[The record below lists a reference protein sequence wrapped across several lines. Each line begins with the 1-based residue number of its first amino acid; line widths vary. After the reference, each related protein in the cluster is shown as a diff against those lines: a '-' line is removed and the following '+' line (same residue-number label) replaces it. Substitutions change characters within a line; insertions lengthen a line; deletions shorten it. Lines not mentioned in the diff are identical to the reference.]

1 MVLGLQEITKR
12 TSELESAKQVKKMLD
27 AGYFDYDEFNIFG
40 TSATQKEQRI
50 TEMKQADR
58 TAILESIRKIPLRE
72 FIARSG
78 TTGIAGAAYLIPTKI
93 YTTLFDSAVEEDH
106 TSWLSIGGTIIPADQ
121 IGGTTM
127 KVDIVEDGSYVVKP
141 FASGGQ
147 MATQTQKT
155 VQATLDFST
164 TYGINFR
171 ITNDLIEDSQ
181 FELIDM
187 HIRNAGREMGEFA
200 TNLALTVLKTATDGD
215 GTVNGGASGDADE
228 TKFDGGTTNDLASL
242 HQDILNDR
250 YVPNKLVL
258 TYEAWYHSLL
268 STAFIGAATYSEPWA
283 YNAIIDG
290 PAEKMLGC
298 DVLYSTVPTLHLATD
313 AAGVFTDCVSIM
325 FDDRYA
331 MITGRKRWLRIE
343 NYSEPV
349 RDLVGATIS
358 MRQDSVTVYNDS
370 IGVIT
375 ET

>member
-12 TSELESAKQVKKMLD
+12 TAELESAKQVKNMLS
-27 AGYFDYDEFNIFG
+27 AGYFDFEEFNVFG
-40 TSATQKEQRI
+40 TGATQREQRI
-50 TEMKQADR
+50 TEMKQEDR
-58 TAILESIRKIPLRE
+58 KQIMESIRKIPLRE

-78 TTGIAGAAYLIPTKI
+78 AAGIAGAAYLIPTKI

-106 TSWLSIGGTIIPADQ
+106 TAWLSINGTIIPADQ

-127 KVDIVEDGSYVVKP
+127 KVDIAVDDSYVVHP

-147 MATQTQKT
+147 MATETIAT
-155 VQATLDFST
+155 TQATLDFST

-187 HIRNAGREMGEFA
+187 HVRNAGREMGEFA

-215 GTVNGGASGDADE
+215 GTVNGGASGDADQ
-228 TKFDGGTTNDLASL
+228 TKFYGATTEDLVDL
-242 HQDILNDR
+242 HKAILADR
-250 YVPNKLVL
+250 YVPNKIVT
-258 TYEAWYHSLL
+258 TYEAWYHNIVG
-268 STAFIGAATYSEPWA
+268 TVFIGAGTYSEPWA
-283 YNAIIDG
+283 YNAAIEG
-290 PAEKMLGC
+290 PAKRMLAC
-298 DVLYSTVPTLHLATD
+298 DVLYSTLPSLHCATD
-313 AAGVFTDCVSIM
+313 AAGTFTDCVTIM
-325 FDDRYA
+325 FDDKYA
-331 MITGRKRWLRIE
+331 LLTGRKRWLRIE

-349 RDLVGATIS
+349 RDLVGAAVS

-375 ET
+375 ED